1 MKKASETHK
10 LSPDEL
16 KSEESRL
23 RRELYDLRSQAVT
36 QKLEN
41 PRQLRNLRRDI
52 ARVLTERKL
61 RSGKE
66 SA

>member
-1 MKKASETHK
+1 MKATEAHK

-16 KSEESRL
+16 TSEEARL
-23 RRELYDLRSQAVT
+23 RRALYDLRAQAVT

-52 ARVLTERKL
+52 ARMLTEHKL
-61 RSGKE
+61 RGGKE